1 MLTPLMTPLFL
12 PLPSLF
18 TDLFGGSVPR
28 AYMSAPILVNYC
40 NNWAGIWPPSIC
52 KVLFVE
58 QIDIP
63 RGKLFVWTSKIYRVT
78 AEIHLQ
84 YLDTP
89 LSKNCLNRVRSKR
102 LIVYAQSIAPH
113 FSPQS
118 SVFQDRSEVEW
129 EKSGRGYTTSQNCRP
144 SHLHIR
150 SYVETKT

>member
-1 MLTPLMTPLFL
+1 MNREALVMLLNHLRTSPPTVQDGARHGGNGGSGGGDFGIQGRCYNHLCICTWAEQQLSPLMLTPLMTPLFL

-63 RGKLFVWTSKIYRVT
+63 RGNLFV
-78 AEIHLQ
+78 
-84 YLDTP
+84 
-89 LSKNCLNRVRSKR
+89 
-102 LIVYAQSIAPH
+102 
-113 FSPQS
+113 
-118 SVFQDRSEVEW
+118 
-129 EKSGRGYTTSQNCRP
+129 
-144 SHLHIR
+144 
-150 SYVETKT
+150 

>member
-1 MLTPLMTPLFL
+1 MSKVLIYQQVHVAVEETVAVVAETLASKVTVTILYICTWAEQQLPLLMLTLLSSAALSPPPAFPPLMTPLFL

-63 RGKLFVWTSKIYRVT
+63 RGNLFV
-78 AEIHLQ
+78 
-84 YLDTP
+84 
-89 LSKNCLNRVRSKR
+89 
-102 LIVYAQSIAPH
+102 
-113 FSPQS
+113 
-118 SVFQDRSEVEW
+118 
-129 EKSGRGYTTSQNCRP
+129 
-144 SHLHIR
+144 
-150 SYVETKT
+150 

>member
-63 RGKLFVWTSKIYRVT
+63 RGGI
-78 AEIHLQ
+78 I
-84 YLDTP
+84 
-89 LSKNCLNRVRSKR
+89 C
-102 LIVYAQSIAPH
+102 
-113 FSPQS
+113 
-118 SVFQDRSEVEW
+118 
-129 EKSGRGYTTSQNCRP
+129 
-144 SHLHIR
+144 
-150 SYVETKT
+150 TKKPNKTITQMGLVIF